1 MEKQMKRF
9 FILLLLINFANA
21 QNIRVINHQ
30 NYILKKENYREYGDK
45 GTLLHFYHDNSL
57 TTPALSITLQRSF
70 GDCGKKTYEKSS
82 YEIQDSKLIYYSKWH
97 GFSMNGYRK
106 MVYSFEKNASHA
118 VQIENTLT
126 LDDHSDASALLH
138 KKKKNEK
145 ESAQLEAYIKTIQSR
160 YHAEFLPEDKAEILA
175 REVEKALSQ
184 NMQKT
189 WAKKSP

>member
-1 MEKQMKRF
+1 MKRF
-9 FILLLLINFANA
+9 FTLLLLVNFANA
-21 QNIRVINHQ
+21 QNIKVINHQ
-30 NYILKKENYREYGDK
+30 NYTLKKENYREYGDK
-45 GTLLHFYHDNSL
+45 GTLLHFYHDSSL

-70 GDCGKKTYEKSS
+70 GSCGEKTYEKSS
-82 YEIQDSKLIYYSKWH
+82 YKIQDSKLIYYSKWH
-97 GFSMNGYRK
+97 GFSMDGYRK

-126 LDDHSDASALLH
+126 LDDHSDASTLLH

-160 YHAEFLPEDKAEILA
+160 YHAEFLLGDKAEILA
-175 REVEKALSQ
+175 REVEKALAQ

-189 WAKKSP
+189 WAKKRP